1 MLITLFYAAM
11 WFSWILYFA
20 SLRSDKRWIV
30 LAGRTLLFLSLG
42 FLTAGLVQRS
52 LIAGHWPFANG
63 YEFTLCFVWVLV
75 AIYLLFEFSWGYTQ
89 AGSFV
94 ILIALLG
101 GTYAITRPDVAKE
114 ISLLLPV
121 LRSIWLQVHVVCLL
135 IAYAALGVAAGL
147 GLMRL
152 VSYRFVIPDEED
164 SRLPL
169 PAEVVDMIERMVALG
184 FPWLTLGI
192 LTGSIWAQ
200 NAWGRYWGWDPKE
213 VWALVI
219 WLLYLLMLHIRTLR
233 NWRDR
238 RLAWLAVSGFG
249 VIVFTFV
256 GVPWLVRT
264 VRLESLHGF

>member
-1 MLITLFYAAM
+1 MFITLSYVAL
-11 WFSWILYFA
+11 WFSWIPYYV
-20 SLRSDKRWIV
+20 SLRSDKHWPV
-30 LAGRTLLFLSLG
+30 LAGKLILILSLT
-42 FLTAGLVQRS
+42 FLTAGLIQRAY
-52 LIAGHWPFANG
+52 LAGHWPFTTG
-63 YEFTLCFVWVLV
+63 YEFILCFVWMLIV
-75 AIYLLFEFSWGYTQ
+75 IYLLFELSWGHGQ
-89 AGSFV
+89 AGVYV

-101 GTYAITRPDVAKE
+101 STYAITRPSAAKE

-121 LRSIWLQVHVVCLL
+121 LRSIWLQVHVFCLL
-135 IAYAALGVAAGL
+135 IAYSALGVAASL

-152 VSYRFVIPDEED
+152 TLYRVVSSGENGSYAP
-164 SRLPL
+164 P
-169 PAEVVDMIERMVALG
+169 PAEVMDMIERMAALG

-192 LTGSIWAQ
+192 LTGAIWAQ

-213 VWALVI
+213 IWALI
-219 WLLYLLMLHIRTLR
+219 TWLWYLLMLHIRTLR